1 MTAREYFNAI
11 LKLDNLPADLA
22 AETEKAIARLDKR
35 NEQRKDKPSKTQ
47 TANEPIKIAI
57 LELLSGGAM
66 VASDIGRALNI
77 STQKAS
83 SLCHQ
88 LVAEKKATVA
98 DIKVKGKGTVK
109 QYSVPSAK

>member
-11 LKLDNLPADLA
+11 LSIEGLSDELRT
-22 AETEKAIARLDKR
+22 ETEKAIARLDKR

-47 TANEPIKIAI
+47 TANEPIKVAI
-57 LELLSGGAM
+57 LELLSTGSM

-83 SLCHQ
+83 SLCRQ
-88 LVAEKKATVA
+88 LVDEKKATVA

-109 QYSVPSAK
+109 QYSVPSAE